1 MIKAFHKL
9 ILASEKAFT
18 LIEMMIVLFIISIL
32 LLIAVPNMTKS
43 NDVVQEKSTEA
54 TVQLVQGQVAA
65 YQTNHNGELPDNLEE
80 LVPEYVSSITA
91 SNGKPLV
98 YNATTGEVRAPAD
111 E

>member
-1 MIKAFHKL
+1 MIKAVHKF
-9 ILASEKAFT
+9 ILTSQRGFT
-18 LIEMMIVLFIISIL
+18 LIEMMIVLFIISVL

-43 NDVVQEKSTEA
+43 NVVVQKKSTDA

-65 YQTNHNGELPDNLEE
+65 YQTNHNGDLPDNLDE

-98 YNATTGEVRAPAD
+98 YNATTGEVSAPAD